1 MYITR
6 QYLALHHSCCICPAV
21 IVSSGPNM
29 SVWTPGI
36 WKPWSGEIP
45 LDSTCFS
52 TKQLWIPHGSTIVT
66 QFDTPFCISNAI
78 RHPDNPKKGH
88 SSTHMRPHHSALH
101 ISRGS
106 VRGRCRCKQKLRCHC
121 SQLDKTSENSTGGSS
136 NMAAGKSPNDS
147 WIHGHWNG
155 KIWGNHRTKGIVPL
169 AMFDYQ
175 RVITL
180 YIHKWQSEATLEIAM
195 LP

>member
-1 MYITR
+1 M
-6 QYLALHHSCCICPAV
+6 SCCHSLVRSQHVRLDTGHLKA
-21 IVSSGPNM
+21 M
-29 SVWTPGI
+29 EWR
-36 WKPWSGEIP
+36 IP

-121 SQLDKTSENSTGGSS
+121 SQLDKTSENSTGGPQTWPLG
-136 NMAAGKSPNDS
+136 NPRTIHEFMGIGMGKY
-147 WIHGHWNG
+147 G
-155 KIWGNHRTKGIVPL
+155 
-169 AMFDYQ
+169 
-175 RVITL
+175 
-180 YIHKWQSEATLEIAM
+180 EIIE
-195 LP
+195 LRELSH